1 MRAHTHARASLKTL
15 TLSPSLSP
23 SLHHPKHTHS
33 HRHARTHSFSARPSD
48 MTLTPCPPL
57 SSPPSS
63 PLLPR
68 LSFVCQSIPMHSK
81 SDQVFYYSVFHPLI
95 FFPPPPLFPLS
106 GGGLGVAGLYFPT
119 GFARAGPVA
128 GFQGD
133 TLLLAFSDLRQVGLC
148 LPRGPLSF
156 IFSFCVFFFFIFF
169 IYPTIFFFCP
179 PPTSL
184 SFSSFSHPPSHSPQP
199 SSSPSSPFIWFSDF
213 IPSSFSLLFFFL
225 LSHIPV
231 VLVFSTLLFT
241 YCVYLEVSSI

>member
-1 MRAHTHARASLKTL
+1 
-15 TLSPSLSP
+15 
-23 SLHHPKHTHS
+23 
-33 HRHARTHSFSARPSD
+33 

-95 FFPPPPLFPLS
+95 FFFPPPPLFPLS

-156 IFSFCVFFFFIFF
+156 IFSFCVFFFFIFLF
-169 IYPTIFFFCP
+169 TP
-179 PPTSL
+179 L
-184 SFSSFSHPPSHSPQP
+184 SFFSAS
-199 SSSPSSPFIWFSDF
+199 SSSPPLPCPFHPSPILPHTPLNPPHLH
-213 IPSSFSLLFFFL
+213 PSFGFLILFLLRFLFFFL

-231 VLVFSTLLFT
+231 VLAFSTLLFT
-241 YCVYLEVSSI
+241 YCVYLEVSNI

>member
-1 MRAHTHARASLKTL
+1 
-15 TLSPSLSP
+15 
-23 SLHHPKHTHS
+23 
-33 HRHARTHSFSARPSD
+33 

-63 PLLPR
+63 PGCHLSANLSRCIANPTRSFIILFFTLL
-68 LSFVCQSIPMHSK
+68 F
-81 SDQVFYYSVFHPLI
+81 

-169 IYPTIFFFCP
+169 IYPTIFFFCLLLL

-199 SSSPSSPFIWFSDF
+199 SSSSPFIWFSDF
-213 IPSSFSLLFFFL
+213 IPSSFSLLFFCYPTSQSSL
-225 LSHIPV
+225 LSPPFCLLTVFIWKFLTSNISLLLPYLSSNSSHIH
-231 VLVFSTLLFT
+231 
-241 YCVYLEVSSI
+241 CEEVTMFREKKRET

>member
-1 MRAHTHARASLKTL
+1 
-15 TLSPSLSP
+15 
-23 SLHHPKHTHS
+23 
-33 HRHARTHSFSARPSD
+33 

-95 FFPPPPLFPLS
+95 FFFPPPPLFPLS

-156 IFSFCVFFFFIFF
+156 IFSFCVFFFFIFLF
-169 IYPTIFFFCP
+169 TP
-179 PPTSL
+179 L
-184 SFSSFSHPPSHSPQP
+184 SFFSAS
-199 SSSPSSPFIWFSDF
+199 SSSPPLPCPFHPSPILPHTPLNPPHLH
-213 IPSSFSLLFFFL
+213 PSFGFLILFLLRFLFFFFV
-225 LSHIPV
+225 IPHPSRPCF
-231 VLVFSTLLFT
+231 LHPF
-241 YCVYLEVSSI
+241 VYLLCLSGSF

>member
-1 MRAHTHARASLKTL
+1 
-15 TLSPSLSP
+15 
-23 SLHHPKHTHS
+23 
-33 HRHARTHSFSARPSD
+33 

-63 PLLPR
+63 PGCHLSANLSRCIANPTRSFIILFFTLL
-68 LSFVCQSIPMHSK
+68 F
-81 SDQVFYYSVFHPLI
+81 

-156 IFSFCVFFFFIFF
+156 IFSFCVFFFFIFLF
-169 IYPTIFFFCP
+169 TP
-179 PPTSL
+179 L
-184 SFSSFSHPPSHSPQP
+184 SFFSAS
-199 SSSPSSPFIWFSDF
+199 SSSPPLPCPFHPSPILPHTPLNPPHLH
-213 IPSSFSLLFFFL
+213 PSFGFLILFLLRFLFFFFV
-225 LSHIPV
+225 IPHPSRPCF
-231 VLVFSTLLFT
+231 LHPF
-241 YCVYLEVSSI
+241 VYLLCLSGSF

>member
-1 MRAHTHARASLKTL
+1 
-15 TLSPSLSP
+15 
-23 SLHHPKHTHS
+23 
-33 HRHARTHSFSARPSD
+33 

-95 FFPPPPLFPLS
+95 FFFPPPPLFPLS

-156 IFSFCVFFFFIFF
+156 IFSFCVFFSLFFYLPHYLFF
-169 IYPTIFFFCP
+169 LP
-179 PPTSL
+179 PP
-184 SFSSFSHPPSHSPQP
+184 PPPHFLVLFILLP
-199 SSSPSSPFIWFSDF
+199 SSLTLP
-213 IPSSFSLLFFFL
+213 
-225 LSHIPV
+225 
-231 VLVFSTLLFT
+231 STLLIFT
-241 YCVYLEVSSI
+241 LHLVF